1 MCMLIEVYGKY
12 IQAIGAQISLQDAVN
27 WVCQCISRVKCQLL
41 SEYWVDMNS
50 KYMNGLLH

>member
-1 MCMLIEVYGKY
+1 MLIEVYGKY

-41 SEYWVDMNS
+41 SDYRVDMNS
-50 KYMNGLLH
+50 KYMNGLVQ

>member
-1 MCMLIEVYGKY
+1 MLMEAYDID
-12 IQAIGAQISLQDAVN
+12 IQAIGAQISLQDAAN

-41 SEYWVDMNS
+41 SEYGVDMNS